1 MKVRVHVKKIISA
14 LGERMVEFEAQADGL
29 TSFIFIRNEDKE
41 FRLREVINGTFIKG
55 GAYSDYIEVKVQNDK
70 EINNMIE
77 KIFDMYKKVYDK
89 EWRGEYIVEKEL

>member
-14 LGERMVEFEAQADGL
+14 LGERMVEFEVATDGL

-41 FRLREVINGTFIKG
+41 FRLREVINGTFING
-55 GAYSDYIEVKVQNDK
+55 GMYSDYIEVKVQND
-70 EINNMIE
+70 EETNNMIE